1 MLWIALLLF
10 AGEIALQRLTPS
22 RGDDVVRILGSL
34 LALVCLVSGL
44 IVAPLLLRSLLLLG
58 LIFYPTCFSQLVL
71 GHHPT
76 CPRLCLFQSQCHPS
90 LRDRFSAHR
99 R

>member
-10 AGEIALQRLTPS
+10 AGAIALQRLTPS

-71 GHHPT
+71 GHQPT